1 METVGNF
8 LVLNNGQFN
17 AVYNALSFVFA
28 AMLAS
33 LSCSPLI
40 GPPLMRLTPSSEP
53 AN

>member
-1 METVGNF
+1 METVGTF

-33 LSCSPLI
+33 FVFFLLI
-40 GPPLMRLTPSSEP
+40 RPRIS
-53 AN
+53 